1 VACATLAV
9 TRNGGPPIDLDALLG
24 PYLAPIVVGLAVVS
38 IALFLVVI
46 GLWRRTVRL
55 SRRIHGLTRGTEGRP
70 LEAVLEAHLEKVF
83 AVSHSV
89 DDLGQRTRQ
98 LERQGLLAIQRLGMV
113 RFNPFED
120 TGGNQSVA
128 LALLDANGDGVI
140 LSSLH
145 ARSGTRVYA
154 KAVTGGQ
161 AEGAVSDEEAAAL
174 HSALEP
180 PPSGSRPAV

>member
-1 VACATLAV
+1 MACATLAV

-24 PYLAPIVVGLAVVS
+24 PFLAPIVVGLTVVS

-55 SRRIHGLTRGTEGRP
+55 SRRIHGLTRGTDGRP
-70 LEAVLEAHLEKVF
+70 LEAILEAHLEKVF
-83 AVSHSV
+83 AVSRSV
-89 DDLGQRTRQ
+89 DDLGQRTRH
-98 LERQGLLAIQRLGMV
+98 LERQGLLAIQRMGLV

-154 KAVTGGQ
+154 KAVTGGR

-174 HSALEP
+174 RSALEP